1 MSEKD
6 TEKRSAQHAIDAKLY
21 DRAVGNPVVKVF
33 EQTISRKLG
42 DVPVL
47 AINKGT
53 GALVTALKTL
63 GIVPGNEVIVSAFCS
78 PITISSILSVGA
90 TPIFVDICLRDYA
103 IDSAEIEKK
112 ITARTKAIM
121 VVHLFGQPVLGMS
134 EVLKIAKK
142 KSLPV
147 IENAVQAFG
156 AKIRIGGVQKFAG
169 TLGDIGCFTF
179 FSKKPYINERGVSVV
194 TFQSKEKLYAIA
206 RKLRAMMTDGMP
218 RETEITAILTRLKSF
233 DQWLEQRREL
243 AGYFTQQLRGIQG
256 IILPESHPETEN
268 SWYRYAIRAGKREAL
283 LEHLSRVA
291 PVGHHPHPAA
301 RFFAFEKGH
310 ASDDFPI
317 SKQVASEIIFLPIS
331 FETSLEDATQ
341 VTQSI
346 RTFFQK

>member
-233 DQWLEQRREL
+233 DQWLEQRRES
-243 AGYFTQQLRGIQG
+243 AGYFTQQLSGIQG
-256 IILPESHPETEN
+256 IILPENYQETEN
-268 SWYRYAIRAGKREAL
+268 SWYRYVIRVTRRDAL
-283 LEHLSRVA
+283 FEHLSRTV
-291 PVGHHPHPAA
+291 PMHHHSRLGAY
-301 RFFAFEKGH
+301 FTVLQKGH
-310 ASDDFPI
+310 TPDDFPI
-317 SKQVASEIIFLPIS
+317 SEKVASEIISLPIS
-331 FETSLEDATQ
+331 ITNSLEDAAHVVQ
-341 VTQSI
+341 LI
-346 RTFFQK
+346 KTFFQK